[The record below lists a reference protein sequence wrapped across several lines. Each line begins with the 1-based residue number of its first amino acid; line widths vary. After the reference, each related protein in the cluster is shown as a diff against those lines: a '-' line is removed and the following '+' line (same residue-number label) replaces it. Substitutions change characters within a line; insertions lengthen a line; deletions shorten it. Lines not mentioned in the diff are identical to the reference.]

1 MVRKGPVVAFSA
13 LALLMAACGPGV
25 RAKGSAAIASF
36 LAVVQRDDPR
46 AFEAGVDRPA
56 LRADLREQ
64 LAELGRTRGVDVGGA
79 SEFALDRM
87 ITPQAVRAA
96 AARVGPGWP
105 AAPTAAQV
113 VPHMK
118 VVDRAHVCLE
128 EAASRRCLLSFAQ
141 RDGAWR
147 LAGMRFT
154 PPPSEAPPNAP

>member
-1 MVRKGPVVAFSA
+1 
-13 LALLMAACGPGV
+13 MAGCGPGV
-25 RAKGSAAIASF
+25 RAKDSAAIASF
-36 LAVVQRDDPR
+36 LAVVQRDDDR

-105 AAPTAAQV
+105 ATPTAAQV
-113 VPHMK
+113 IPHMK
-118 VVDRAHVCLE
+118 VADRRHVCLE
-128 EAASRRCLLSFAQ
+128 EAATHRCLLSFAR
-141 RDGAWR
+141 RDDVWR
-147 LAGMRFT
+147 LVGLQFA
-154 PPPSEAPPNAP
+154 PPPAEPVSGNP